1 MFELAVRLGGWLFA
15 RTEAKKSLNPGLALG
30 VSRNTLS
37 LRATTSAESSNRTDL
52 LRVVARVLPLDGE
65 LCDWLQGSVESK
77 NIVDDASPDTPDGV
91 VAADSSLVVAGAT
104 ADEPAASDCAHATPL
119 ISMIAVASD
128 TSVQ

>member
-52 LRVVARVLPLDGE
+52 LRVAARVLPFDGE

-77 NIVDDASPDTPDGV
+77 NIVDDASPDGV
-91 VAADSSLVVAGAT
+91 VVADSSLVVAGAT